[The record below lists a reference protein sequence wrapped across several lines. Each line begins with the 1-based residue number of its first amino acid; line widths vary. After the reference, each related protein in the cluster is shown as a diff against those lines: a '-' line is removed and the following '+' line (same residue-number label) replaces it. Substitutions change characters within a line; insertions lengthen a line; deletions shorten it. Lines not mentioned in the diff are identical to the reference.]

1 MQQEGEGKR
10 LFDGGQKEMKELLKA
25 NVKFIFCREA
35 RNLNPGLKIAY
46 FVVYDKNEG

>member
-1 MQQEGEGKR
+1 VQRVGEGKS
-10 LFDGGQKEMKELLKA
+10 LFDSVQKETKELLKA

-46 FVVYDKNEG
+46 FVIYDKNEG